1 MVNGVVMVMGFMVLN
16 EILFA
21 LSRSVIFFFIC
32 LGMSIRETVGV
43 IDS

>member
-1 MVNGVVMVMGFMVLN
+1 MVMGFMVLN
-16 EILFA
+16 GILFA
-21 LSRSVIFFFIC
+21 LSRSAILFFSF